1 MLDNSA
7 CPHTKRIREDAL
19 EDYLLHELEGIAER
33 NNRYYKKAGKK
44 PTQSAD
50 LIRKKMGKLK
60 TLYLNDLIELD
71 DYKSEYASLKRA
83 LETVE
88 EKPETD
94 LDALKDGLGE
104 YDTYSREEKKEF
116 WTRFIRRIDAN
127 NDGAFFVT
135 PR

>member
-19 EDYLLHELEGIAER
+19 EDYLLHEMEGIAER
-33 NNRYYKKAGKK
+33 NNRYYKKAEKK
-44 PTQSAD
+44 PTHSAD
-50 LIRKKMGKLK
+50 SIRKKMGKLK
-60 TLYLNDLIELD
+60 TLYLNDLIDLD
-71 DYKSEYASLKRA
+71 DYKTEYASLKRA

-104 YDTYSREEKKEF
+104 YDTYSRNEKKEF
-116 WTRFIRRIDAN
+116 WTRFIRRIDADDN
-127 NDGAFFVT
+127 GAFFVT

>member
-1 MLDNSA
+1 MFDNSA

-19 EDYLLHELEGIAER
+19 EDYLLHEMEGIAER
-33 NNRYYKKAGKK
+33 NNRYYKKAEKK
-44 PTQSAD
+44 PTHSAD
-50 LIRKKMGKLK
+50 SIRKKMSKLK
-60 TLYLNDLIELD
+60 TLYLNDLIELG
-71 DYKSEYASLKRA
+71 DYKAEYASLKRA

-104 YDTYSREEKKEF
+104 YDTYSRNEKKEF
-116 WTRFIRRIDAN
+116 WTRFIRRIDAD

>member
-1 MLDNSA
+1 M
-7 CPHTKRIREDAL
+7 
-19 EDYLLHELEGIAER
+19 EDYLLNELEGIAER
-33 NNRYYKKAGKK
+33 NNRYYKKAEKK

-50 LIRKKMGKLK
+50 AIRKKMGKLK

-71 DYKSEYASLKRA
+71 EYKREYASLKKA
-83 LETVE
+83 LEATE
-88 EKPETD
+88 ERPEIN
-94 LDALKDGLGE
+94 LDALKKELQE
-104 YDTYSREEKKEF
+104 YETYSRDEKKEF

>member
-7 CPHTKRIREDAL
+7 CQHKKRIREDAL

-33 NNRYYKKAGKK
+33 NNRYYKKTEKK

-50 LIRKKMGKLK
+50 AIRKKMSKLK

-71 DYKSEYASLKRA
+71 EYKREYASLKKS

-88 EKPETD
+88 EKPKTN
-94 LDALKDGLGE
+94 LDALRNGLAE

-116 WTRFIRRIDAN
+116 WTRFIRRIDADD
-127 NDGAFFVT
+127 DGAFFVT

>member
-7 CPHTKRIREDAL
+7 CPHKKRIREDAL

-33 NNRYYKKAGKK
+33 NNRYYKKAEKK
-44 PTQSAD
+44 PTHSAD
-50 LIRKKMGKLK
+50 SIRKKMSKLK
-60 TLYLNDLIELD
+60 TLYLNDLIELG
-71 DYKSEYASLKRA
+71 DYKAEYASLKRA
-83 LETVE
+83 METVE

-104 YDTYSREEKKEF
+104 YDTYSRNEKKEF
-116 WTRFIRRIDAN
+116 WTRFIRRIDAD